1 MDQYQSAPKDFINRE
16 LSFLEFN
23 HRVLEEVKDI
33 NNPLLERLKF
43 AAIVISNLDEF
54 YMIRYGTLSDQIHAK
69 IYKRDSSGMTPKE
82 QTLAI
87 NKRTRV
93 LLSDLYELING
104 DIKKELKKLGIEF
117 LNHQELNEEQTTFID
132 KLYINSIY
140 PVLTPMV
147 VDSTR
152 PFPLIT
158 SETLNIAVLLEDKKS
173 LENHH
178 IGTIQVPNVLDR
190 FYYLPGGK
198 GENKKYI
205 MLEEILKLKI
215 QDLFNAFDILGYSCY
230 RISRNADLEYNE
242 EEADDLLEVIKETIK
257 LRKWGN
263 VIKLEVEDNVS
274 GELLEY
280 LMDEF
285 EITENNVF
293 KIRGP
298 LDLRFLHKVSSIP
311 ADDSLRFKEIIP
323 LPVPELLVHDDL
335 FQSIAHKDVLLH
347 HPYDSFATIIKLIT
361 QSAID
366 PDVLAIKQTLY
377 RVSGN
382 SPIVKALAEAAEN
395 GKQVTVLVELKARFD
410 EENNINWALR
420 LEKAGCHVIYGVT
433 GLKTHCK
440 ALLIIRRENNEIKRY
455 FHVGTG
461 NYNDITAKLY
471 TDVSLVSCNGEL
483 AKDIS
488 DIFNRLSGHFRYDK
502 MRQAT
507 VAPEDMRN
515 KFTELIE
522 NERKMVKDGKKG
534 LIIAKMNSLVDKD
547 IIEKLYAASKDGVE
561 IELIIRGICCLRPGV
576 KGISENITVR
586 SIVGRFLEHSR
597 IFYFHNNGEE
607 DMYIGS
613 ADWMERNLNKRIEL
627 LIPIHNAEAKH
638 KLKTI
643 LEYNLKDN
651 VKARILQSDGSY
663 KNVQTK
669 DDPFNCQEELII
681 RTQKKFSKYR
691 KRLVKLQQ
699 EGHYST

>member
-1 MDQYQSAPKDFINRE
+1 MDHYLSSPKDFINRE

-23 HRVLEEVKDI
+23 HRVLEEAMDK

-54 YMIRYGTLSDQIHAK
+54 YMIRYGTLADQIQAK

-93 LLSDLYELING
+93 LLNDLYDFLNS
-104 DIKKELKKLGIEF
+104 DIRKELKQIGVEF
-117 LNHQELNEEQTTFID
+117 IRYDQLNDEQLDFIRELYQD
-132 KLYINSIY
+132 SIY

-147 VDSTR
+147 VDSSR

-158 SETLNIAVLLEDKKS
+158 SETLNIAALLEDKKS
-173 LENHH
+173 LEKHH

-190 FYYLPGGK
+190 FYFLPSSTK
-198 GENKKYI
+198 GIKQFI
-205 MLEEILKLKI
+205 MLEEIVKLQI
-215 QDLFNAFDILGYSCY
+215 RDLFNAFDVLGFSCY

-263 VIKLEVEDNVS
+263 IIKLEVEDNIS
-274 GELLEY
+274 YELLEY

-285 EITENNVF
+285 EITEDNVF
-293 KIRGP
+293 KISGP
-298 LDLRFLHKVSSIP
+298 LDLSFLHKVSRLP
-311 ADDSLRFKEIIP
+311 VDEGLKFKEIIP
-323 LPVPELLVHDDL
+323 LPVPELLIHEDL
-335 FQSIAHKDVLLH
+335 FQSIARKDVLLH
-347 HPYDSFATIIKLIT
+347 HPYDSFSTIIKLIK
-361 QSAID
+361 QASVD

-382 SPIVKALAEAAEN
+382 SPIVKTLAEAAEN

-420 LEKAGCHVIYGVT
+420 LEKAGCHVIYGVA

-471 TDVSLVSCNGEL
+471 TDVSLVSCNGDL

-488 DIFNRLSGHFRYDK
+488 DIFNRLSGHYKYEK
-502 MRQAT
+502 MRLAT
-507 VAPEDMRN
+507 LAPEDMRD

-522 NERKMVKDGKKG
+522 NERRSAKDGKKA

-547 IIEKLYAASKDGVE
+547 IIEKLYAASRDGVE
-561 IELIIRGICCLRPGV
+561 IQLIIRGICCLRPGV
-576 KGISENITVR
+576 KGLSDNITVT

-597 IFYFHNNGEE
+597 VFYFYNNGSEE
-607 DMYIGS
+607 IFIGS
-613 ADWMERNLNKRIEL
+613 ADWMERNLNNRIEL
-627 LIPIHNAEAKH
+627 LIPVKDSAAKH

-643 LEYNLKDN
+643 LEFNLKDN
-651 VKARILQSDGSY
+651 MKARILKSDGTY
-663 KNVQTK
+663 KKIQTK
-669 DDPFNCQEELII
+669 DDPFNCQEELIL
-681 RTQKKFSKYR
+681 RTQKKFDKYK
-691 KRLVKLQQ
+691 KRLVKLQR
-699 EGHYST
+699 EGH

>member
-1 MDQYQSAPKDFINRE
+1 M
-16 LSFLEFN
+16 
-23 HRVLEEVKDI
+23 
-33 NNPLLERLKF
+33 
-43 AAIVISNLDEF
+43 
-54 YMIRYGTLSDQIHAK
+54 
-69 IYKRDSSGMTPKE
+69 
-82 QTLAI
+82 
-87 NKRTRV
+87 
-93 LLSDLYELING
+93 
-104 DIKKELKKLGIEF
+104 
-117 LNHQELNEEQTTFID
+117 
-132 KLYINSIY
+132 
-140 PVLTPMV
+140 
-147 VDSTR
+147 
-152 PFPLIT
+152 
-158 SETLNIAVLLEDKKS
+158 LLEDKKS

-190 FYYLPGGK
+190 FYYLPGK
-198 GENKKYI
+198 KEESRKYI

-215 QDLFNAFDILGYSCY
+215 TDLFNAFDILGYSCY

-274 GELLEY
+274 EELLEY

-285 EITENNVF
+285 EITANNVF

-298 LDLRFLHKVSSIP
+298 LDLRFLHKVSALPS
-311 ADDSLRFKEIIP
+311 DDALRFKEIIP
-323 LPVPELLVHDDL
+323 LPVPELLIHEDL

-347 HPYDSFATIIKLIT
+347 HPYDSFSTIIKLIK
-361 QSAID
+361 QASLD

-440 ALLIIRRENNEIKRY
+440 ALLIVRRENNEIKRY

-488 DIFNRLSGHFRYDK
+488 DIFNRLSGHYRYDK

-507 VAPEDMRN
+507 LAPEDMRA

-522 NERKMVKDGKKG
+522 NERKLAKDGRKA

-547 IIEKLYAASKDGVE
+547 IIEKLYAASRDGVE
-561 IELIIRGICCLRPGV
+561 IQLIIRGICCLRPAV
-576 KGISENITVR
+576 KGISDTITVR

-597 IFYFHNNGEE
+597 IFYFHNNGQE

-627 LIPIHNAEAKH
+627 LIPVHNSEAKH

-651 VKARILQSDGSY
+651 MKARILQSDGTY
-663 KNVQTK
+663 KHIQTK
-669 DDPFNCQEELII
+669 EDPFNCQEELIL
-681 RTQKKFSKYR
+681 RTQKKFNKYK
-691 KRLVKLQQ
+691 KRLAKLQQ

>member
-117 LNHQELNEEQTTFID
+117 LNHQELNQQQTAFID

-158 SETLNIAVLLEDKKS
+158 SETLNIAVLLEDKQS

-178 IGTIQVPNVLDR
+178 IGTIQVPNVLER

-263 VIKLEVEDNVS
+263 VIKLEVEDNIS

-293 KIRGP
+293 KISGP
-298 LDLRFLHKVSSIP
+298 LDLKFLYKVSSIP
-311 ADDSLRFKEIIP
+311 TDDALRFKEIIP

-507 VAPEDMRN
+507 VAPEDMRD

-522 NERKMVKDGKKG
+522 NERKLVKDGKKG

-663 KNVQTK
+663 KSIHTK
-669 DDPFNCQEELII
+669 DEPFNCQEELII

-699 EGHYST
+699 EGHYTT

>member
-1 MDQYQSAPKDFINRE
+1 MDQYQSEPKDFINRE

-23 HRVLEEVKDI
+23 HRVLEEARDS

-69 IYKRDSSGMTPKE
+69 IYKRDSSGLTPKE
-82 QTLAI
+82 QTQAI
-87 NKRTRV
+87 NKRTGV
-93 LLSDLYELING
+93 LLKDLYELING
-104 DIKKELKKLGIEF
+104 DIRKELKKLGIEF
-117 LNHQELNEEQTTFID
+117 VNHKDLDEDQKEFIN
-132 KLYINSIY
+132 KLYTDSIY

-190 FYYLPGGK
+190 FYYLPGST
-198 GENKKYI
+198 EESRKYI

-215 QDLFNAFDILGYSCY
+215 TDLFNAFDILGYSCY

-274 GELLEY
+274 EELLEY

-285 EITENNVF
+285 EITANNVF

-298 LDLRFLHKVSSIP
+298 LDLRFLHKVSSLP
-311 ADDSLRFKEIIP
+311 ADDALRFKEIIP
-323 LPVPELLVHDDL
+323 LPVPELLIHEDL

-347 HPYDSFATIIKLIT
+347 HPYDSFSTIIKLIK
-361 QSAID
+361 QASVD

-488 DIFNRLSGHFRYDK
+488 DIFNRLSGHYRYDK

-507 VAPEDMRN
+507 LAPEDMRD

-522 NERKMVKDGKKG
+522 NERKLAKDGKKA

-547 IIEKLYAASKDGVE
+547 IIEKLYAASRDGVE

-627 LIPIHNAEAKH
+627 LIPIHNSEAKH

-651 VKARILQSDGSY
+651 MKARVLQSDGTY
-663 KNVQTK
+663 KHIQTK
-669 DDPFNCQEELII
+669 DDPFNCQEELIL
-681 RTQKKFSKYR
+681 RTQKKFNKYK
-691 KRLVKLQQ
+691 KRLAKLQQ